1 MNRRVLW
8 SVLAIGVAMAIAPLV
23 ISLPGRAAAG
33 QRMMNGFNPIM
44 QPNQVRITAD
54 YYDHV
59 FVPLGKVTPV
69 MSAQHVARFEGYLK
83 GFNGMRADATRLVP
97 MLAQALQMTPA
108 QVQRLMARDLPA
120 MSAMLRN
127 LPAMQRDFG
136 GLMTVMH
143 QNVGIFAR
151 VPAGLR
157 HYRPLV
163 RTMQGNVQNYRD
175 VNSLPDFRLFTV
187 FFEVPAVLLIL
198 LAGYGLY
205 GDRLGRIAL
214 HRHDHTHP
222 TPA

>member
-1 MNRRVLW
+1 MNRKVLW
-8 SVLAIGVAMAIAPLV
+8 GVLAIGLAMAVAPLV

-44 QPNQVRITAD
+44 QPGQVKVTAN

-59 FVPLGKVTPV
+59 FVPLGRVTPV
-69 MSAQHVARFEGYLK
+69 MSAKNVAKFQAYLK
-83 GFNGMRADATRLVP
+83 GFSGMQADAAKLVP
-97 MLAQALQMTPA
+97 MLAQAMHMTTA
-108 QVQRLMARDLPA
+108 QVQVLMATQLPA
-120 MSAMLRN
+120 MSAMLKN

-143 QNVGIFAR
+143 KNVGIFAQ

-157 HYRPLV
+157 HYKPLV

-205 GDRLGRIAL
+205 GERLGAIAF

-222 TPA
+222 TTA